1 MMASERIFHHTRVG
15 HDIFLVDKRYT
26 QLKLIGRGAYGSV
39 VSAFDTVVG
48 ECVAIKKIRNL
59 FDDEIIA
66 KRILREIKLLRH
78 FNSHENVVTVH
89 DIMVFPKDT
98 ENFDD
103 VYIVLN
109 LMESD
114 LDQIIRSSQP
124 LTDQHHQYFLYQIL
138 RGLKYVHSANVIHR
152 DLKPSNLLVNANCD
166 LALCDFGLSR
176 GVDGEIDDN
185 LTEYVVTRWYR
196 APELLCDSTT
206 YGKGVDVWSIGC
218 IFAGMLCRKPL
229 FEGESPHH
237 QLELIV
243 KHIGCQSPLNEL
255 GFPVHPVAIHTL
267 EIAQETKPTGLRNLL
282 PADINDDALDLLEKM
297 LVVRPDD
304 RITVEDAIAH
314 PYLNDL
320 HLHMTEPVCQTT
332 FDSGIETNIEDE
344 GNVSASKEKL
354 QKMMAEE
361 IMLLNLS
368 SEDRPMVES
377 LTMEKGKYNKCSKKR
392 NERA

>member
-1 MMASERIFHHTRVG
+1 MASERIFHHTRVG

-206 YGKGVDVWSIGC
+206 YGKGVDVWSI
-218 IFAGMLCRKPL
+218 
-229 FEGESPHH
+229 
-237 QLELIV
+237 
-243 KHIGCQSPLNEL
+243 
-255 GFPVHPVAIHTL
+255 
-267 EIAQETKPTGLRNLL
+267 
-282 PADINDDALDLLEKM
+282 
-297 LVVRPDD
+297 
-304 RITVEDAIAH
+304 
-314 PYLNDL
+314 
-320 HLHMTEPVCQTT
+320 
-332 FDSGIETNIEDE
+332 
-344 GNVSASKEKL
+344 
-354 QKMMAEE
+354 
-361 IMLLNLS
+361 
-368 SEDRPMVES
+368 
-377 LTMEKGKYNKCSKKR
+377 
-392 NERA
+392 